1 MLDLLRVNRFIL
13 FGVLLLNFISS
24 AKQSLILLLATSFPF
39 PPPLPSPPLAQ
50 STQKCNKC
58 LMNQAGGIQMQAM
71 LIIELSM
78 RQELCLGSLRY
89 GRLLNPHD
97 DSVTIF
103 ARPGD

>member
-1 MLDLLRVNRFIL
+1 
-13 FGVLLLNFISS
+13 
-24 AKQSLILLLATSFPF
+24 
-39 PPPLPSPPLAQ
+39 
-50 STQKCNKC
+50 
-58 LMNQAGGIQMQAM
+58 MNQAGGIQMQAM